1 MHRSRS
7 RPLTIRGSDKL
18 SVFLVP
24 CNRRLRTVFSER
36 CSPVMSKELRS
47 PRHDALR
54 KLLKLERVKAEI
66 SQTELAKR
74 LGWAQATIS
83 DIERGNKIVNVLELI
98 SIAQVLDIDPNDII
112 KAVSKI
118 KDT

>member
-1 MHRSRS
+1 
-7 RPLTIRGSDKL
+7 
-18 SVFLVP
+18 
-24 CNRRLRTVFSER
+24 
-36 CSPVMSKELRS
+36 MSKELRS

-54 KLLKLERVKAEI
+54 KLLKLERIKAEL
-66 SQTELAKR
+66 SQTALAKR

-98 SIAQVLDIDPNDII
+98 SLGQALNFDPNDII

-118 KDT
+118 KE